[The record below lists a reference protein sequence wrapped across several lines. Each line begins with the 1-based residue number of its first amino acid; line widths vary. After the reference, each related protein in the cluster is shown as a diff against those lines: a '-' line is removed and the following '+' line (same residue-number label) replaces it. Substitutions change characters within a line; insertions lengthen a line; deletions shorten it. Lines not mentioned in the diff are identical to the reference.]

1 MSEGAFQKKYIHL
14 VEKNYFSSYILQS
27 NEYYMVEAKV
37 GCCRITEV
45 RHMAKEIIHR
55 CPQKCPWHKNCFVCK
70 TQGEVKEDV
79 VVLHKCMI
87 TKEDIQVHLGQSPK
101 ILCVE

>member
-1 MSEGAFQKKYIHL
+1 VFQKKYIHL
-14 VEKNYFSSYILQS
+14 VEKNYFSSYILKS